1 MERDVIYISF
11 YVFNTS
17 AFKKL
22 NPTYDIRRHILLPEV
37 RRLMTVSYIIC

>member
-1 MERDVIYISF
+1 MERDLICIRF

-22 NPTYDIRRHILLPEV
+22 NPAYDIRRHILGLKSGD
-37 RRLMTVSYIIC
+37 T